1 MTSVILLIAGIAMML
16 AVAGRPRGAVGLFVP
31 CLVASVL
38 WLLHHM
44 TDPLPLAF

>member
-16 AVAGRPRGAVGLFVP
+16 AVSGRPRGAVGLFFA

-44 TDPLPLAF
+44 TDSLPLAF